1 LAKNFKNE
9 ILYEEEELRT
19 RLTNQRKIFLKDIFG
34 LVKVI
39 SQKYFWLKYVESGI
53 RFRAFRAKAPINYFF
68 GIQNQPSLNG
78 TYFFFYPEL
87 CFIDWACIYFGFY
100 SGPALSKLGLFWS
113 DFGWFFFESRASL
126 L

>member
-1 LAKNFKNE
+1 MAKNFKNE

-39 SQKYFWLKYVESGI
+39 SQKYFWLTYVESGI
-53 RFRAFRAKAPINYFF
+53 SFRAFRAKAPINYF
-68 GIQNQPSLNG
+68 L
-78 TYFFFYPEL
+78 E
-87 CFIDWACIYFGFY
+87 
-100 SGPALSKLGLFWS
+100 SKI
-113 DFGWFFFESRASL
+113 SL